1 VTELLDAATCYAAR
15 GWAVFP
21 VHGIF
26 RRRCTC
32 GRSDCGSPGKHPLV
46 RHGLYEATTDEGT
59 IRGWWRQWR
68 RANVGIATGSPS
80 GIVVVDVD
88 IPEGTDSLD
97 LLEREAEGLP
107 DTLSA
112 RTGSGG
118 KHLVFHRPARRLGN
132 SAGRLHGFPK
142 DLPGVDL
149 RGEGGYI
156 VAPPSLH
163 ASGGS
168 YEWVAPRADLAP
180 LPEWI
185 REPPRC
191 SSTDFVSRPA
201 SFGGDGSA
209 YGLAVLCSE
218 LVALSTT
225 PPGGRNHSLNRR
237 AFALARL
244 VAGGELLE
252 GPVRDQ
258 LLQQGL
264 AIGLTEWESRM
275 TIDSA
280 FSAGLNH
287 PRAAPHRMSADAQ

>member
-1 VTELLDAATCYAAR
+1 VSELLDVATCYAAR

-46 RHGLYEATTDEGT
+46 RHGLYEATTDEKT

-68 RANVGIATGSPS
+68 GANVGIATGSPS

-88 IPEGTDSLD
+88 VPEGMESLG
-97 LLEREAEGLP
+97 LLEREGKGLP

-118 KHLVFHRPARRLGN
+118 RHLVFELPKGRLGN
-132 SAGRLHGFPK
+132 STGRLPGFSR
-142 DLPGVDL
+142 DLPGVDF
-149 RGEGGYI
+149 RGEGGYV

-163 ASGGS
+163 ASGGR
-168 YEWVAPRADLAP
+168 YEWLAPSADTSP

-185 REPPRC
+185 QEPPRATP
-191 SSTDFVSRPA
+191 SGIGRRPG
-201 SFGGDGSA
+201 SFDGDGSA
-209 YGLAVLCSE
+209 YGLAVLRSE

-225 PPGGRNHSLNRR
+225 PPGGRNHSLNRC
-237 AFALARL
+237 AFGLARL

-258 LLQQGL
+258 LLRQAL

-275 TIDSA
+275 TIESA

-287 PRAAPHRMSADAQ
+287 PRAAPHRISADA